1 MKFVYFS
8 RIHPVKNLLKLVEIW
23 KSDEFFKELK
33 LYIYGDISDEE
44 YFDKIKKIIFKRE
57 NFIYK
62 GPLYKNKIK
71 TLSKYDVL
79 IYPSLSENFGLVVLE
94 ALAGG
99 LYLILNKD
107 LPWKTLK
114 TKDLASL
121 IKFEKKNLISSIKI
135 INKNRNTIFSERR
148 KNDIKK
154 MLIKDFRWKKIALK
168 YFEIYNFLLNNSKTF

>member
-1 MKFVYFS
+1 MNFL
-8 RIHPVKNLLKLVEIW
+8 KNLNYTFMVTFQMKNILTKL
-23 KSDEFFKELK
+23 
-33 LYIYGDISDEE
+33 
-44 YFDKIKKIIFKRE
+44 KKIIFKRE

-114 TKDLASL
+114 L
-121 IKFEKKNLISSIKI
+121 KNLPH
-135 INKNRNTIFSERR
+135 
-148 KNDIKK
+148 
-154 MLIKDFRWKKIALK
+154 
-168 YFEIYNFLLNNSKTF
+168 